1 MFEKLSARYGW
12 TNEQIWE
19 LTETEI
25 NEKIIEIRNAEM
37 QGILNKYYEYGKSGI
52 EQLLKLP
59 DDNPIKM
66 EFIRREKEK
75 EAKEFKTD
83 VSILL
88 KTRVILDR
96 LKKEVTH

>member
-1 MFEKLSARYGW
+1 
-12 TNEQIWE
+12 
-19 LTETEI
+19 
-25 NEKIIEIRNAEM
+25 M

>member
-1 MFEKLSARYGW
+1 M
-12 TNEQIWE
+12 
-19 LTETEI
+19 
-25 NEKIIEIRNAEM
+25 
-37 QGILNKYYEYGKSGI
+37 
-52 EQLLKLP
+52 KLP

-88 KTRVILDR
+88 KTRVMLDR

>member
-1 MFEKLSARYGW
+1 
-12 TNEQIWE
+12 
-19 LTETEI
+19 
-25 NEKIIEIRNAEM
+25 M
-37 QGILNKYYEYGKSGI
+37 QGILNKYYENRKSGI

-96 LKKEVTH
+96 LKKEMVN